1 MTAVASIAEA
11 GRGKPPS
18 VRPATLSDL
27 PALLRIEERSF
38 QYDRLSRRSFH
49 HLLTRGHA
57 ICLVGE
63 ADDDVAGYAL
73 VLLHGSTAL
82 ARLYSFAVDP
92 DHRRLGLGRRL
103 LSAAE
108 AAARED
114 GRAVMRL
121 EVRADDPQSR
131 ALYERAGYQEFG
143 RVEDYYED
151 GCPAIRMQKDLAGGD
166 VPALARV
173 PFYGQTTDFTC
184 GPAALMM
191 ALKALIPEIRLDR
204 SLEIRLWRESTLVYM
219 TSGHGGCDPF
229 GLALAARK
237 HGLEAEVHVTGEG
250 PLFLESVRSEQKR
263 EIMRLVQEDFRA
275 AAAEAGIPIAHK
287 GLSVRELIRR
297 MDAGAIPIVLISS
310 FRLYRTKEPHWV
322 VMTGHDDKFVY
333 MHDPYVDSE
342 GHKSETDGINVPV
355 AIGEFE
361 RMARYGSA
369 RLRAAVIVSRREP
382 R

>member
-1 MTAVASIAEA
+1 
-11 GRGKPPS
+11 
-18 VRPATLSDL
+18 VRRATLSDL

-38 QYDRLSRRSFH
+38 RYDRLSRRSFH

-63 ADDDVAGYAL
+63 ADGGVAGYAL
-73 VLLHGSTAL
+73 VLLHGATAL

-92 DHRRLGLGRRL
+92 AYRGLGLGRRL
-103 LSAAE
+103 LSAVE
-108 AAARED
+108 SAARED
-114 GRAVMRL
+114 GRAEMRL
-121 EVRADDPQSR
+121 EVRADDPHTR
-131 ALYERAGYQEFG
+131 TLYERAGYEEFG
-143 RVEDYYED
+143 RVDDYYED
-151 GCPAIRMQKDLAGGD
+151 GCPAVRMQKDLAGGGT
-166 VPALARV
+166 PELSGV

-191 ALKALIPEIRLDR
+191 ALKALAPAVRLDR

-229 GLALAARK
+229 GLALSARK
-237 HGLEAEVHVTGEG
+237 HGLEAEVHVTGG
-250 PLFLESVRSEQKR
+250 GLLFLESVRSRQKR
-263 EIMRLVQEDFRA
+263 EVMRLVQEDFRA
-275 AAAEAGIPIAHK
+275 AAAEAGIPVAYR
-287 GLSVRELIRR
+287 GLSVRQLIRR

-322 VMTGHDDKFVY
+322 VMTGHDEKFVY
-333 MHDPYVDSE
+333 MHDPYVDFE